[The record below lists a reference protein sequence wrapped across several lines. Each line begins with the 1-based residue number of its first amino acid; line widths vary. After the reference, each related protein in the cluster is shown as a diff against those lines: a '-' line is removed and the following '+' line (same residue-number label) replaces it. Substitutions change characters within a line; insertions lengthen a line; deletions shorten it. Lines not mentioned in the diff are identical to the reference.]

1 MCIVSMQTVFH
12 TNLIFSVKFDVTIN
26 NVPQRQMLRHAIH
39 LFGQYVVCVLFTVC
53 RALGLPCRSVTN
65 FRSAHDSDASVTIDK
80 YWNIAGNQ
88 ETAFPGLDKDEIWY
102 GIMNE

>member
-1 MCIVSMQTVFH
+1 
-12 TNLIFSVKFDVTIN
+12 
-26 NVPQRQMLRHAIH
+26 MLRLASR
-39 LFGQYVVCVLFTVC
+39 LFGQYLICLLFTVC

-80 YWNIAGNQ
+80 YWDIVGNQ
-88 ETAFPGLDKDEIWY
+88 ETALPDLDKDEIWY